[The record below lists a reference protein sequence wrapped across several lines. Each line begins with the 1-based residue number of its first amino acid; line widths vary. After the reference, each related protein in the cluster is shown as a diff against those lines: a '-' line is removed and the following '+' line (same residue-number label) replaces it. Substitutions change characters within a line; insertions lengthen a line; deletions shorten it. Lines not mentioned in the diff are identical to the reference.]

1 MMQGT
6 AASTAPT
13 AASPA
18 GPAGGSR
25 TPGEAFLLV
34 VDDEPNIRELLS
46 ASLRF
51 SGFRVESAATGEEAL
66 AAIAV
71 ERPDLVVLDVMLPDV
86 DGFTVVERLR
96 ERTRRQQIANPAGL
110 ATRPGRPRPAEHLP
124 VLFLTAKDG
133 TEDKVHGLAAGADDY
148 VTKPFSLEELIAR
161 IRAILRRA
169 GGPAEDGRLMVADLT
184 LDPLAHEVTRDGHAV
199 SLSPTE
205 FKLLHYLMANVGR
218 VVSKAQILD
227 HVWAYDFGGD
237 LSIVES
243 YISYLRR
250 KLDSGPDHGPKLI
263 HTVRGIGYALRRP
276 PQQAQD

>member
-1 MMQGT
+1 MQGT
-6 AASTAPT
+6 AALTGS
-13 AASPA
+13 SPA
-18 GPAGGSR
+18 STVGLGSASR
-25 TPGEAFLLV
+25 PPGEAFLLV

-51 SGFRVESAATGEEAL
+51 SGFRVESAATGEQAL
-66 AAIAV
+66 AAIAA
-71 ERPDLVVLDVMLPDV
+71 ERPDLVVLDVMLPDL

-96 ERTRRQQIANPAGL
+96 EQTRRQQIANPSGL
-110 ATRPGRPRPAEHLP
+110 ATRPGRPRPADHLP

-169 GGPAEDGRLMVADLT
+169 GGPSEDGRLTVADLT
-184 LDPLAHEVTRDGHAV
+184 LDPLAHEVIRDGHPV

-276 PQQAQD
+276 PQQPQD

>member
-1 MMQGT
+1 
-6 AASTAPT
+6 
-13 AASPA
+13 
-18 GPAGGSR
+18 
-25 TPGEAFLLV
+25 
-34 VDDEPNIRELLS
+34 
-46 ASLRF
+46 
-51 SGFRVESAATGEEAL
+51 
-66 AAIAV
+66 
-71 ERPDLVVLDVMLPDV
+71 MLPDL

-96 ERTRRQQIANPAGL
+96 DQTRWPAAGEHVPVLLLTARDATGDKVQGL
-110 ATRPGRPRPAEHLP
+110 AL
-124 VLFLTAKDG
+124 
-133 TEDKVHGLAAGADDY
+133 GADDY

-169 GGPAEDGRLMVADLT
+169 GGPAEDGRLIVADLT
-184 LDPLAHEVTRDGHAV
+184 LDPVAHEVTRAGRPV

-250 KLDSGPDHGPKLI
+250 KLDSGASVHGPKLI

-276 PQQAQD
+276 PQA

>member
-1 MMQGT
+1 MN
-6 AASTAPT
+6 S
-13 AASPA
+13 
-18 GPAGGSR
+18 GGGQ
-25 TPGEAFLLV
+25 GEAYLLV

-51 SGFRVESAATGEEAL
+51 SGFRVASAATGAEAL
-66 AAIAV
+66 RLVAAD
-71 ERPDLVVLDVMLPDV
+71 RPDLVVLDVMLPDL

-96 ERTRRQQIANPAGL
+96 EQTSRGLIAGPAHGH
-110 ATRPGRPRPAEHLP
+110 PGDHLP
-124 VLFLTAKDG
+124 VLLLTAKDG
-133 TEDKVHGLAAGADDY
+133 VGDKVQGLAAGADDY

-161 IRAILRRA
+161 IRAILRRS
-169 GGPAEDGRLMVADLT
+169 GGPAEDGRLMVADLV
-184 LDPLAHEVTRDGHAV
+184 LDPIAHEVTRGGGVVA
-199 SLSPTE
+199 LSPTE

-250 KLDSGPDHGPKLI
+250 KLDSGPAHGPKLI

-276 PQQAQD
+276 PQG

>member
-1 MMQGT
+1 MSTASGT
-6 AASTAPT
+6 ATAGTPARQ
-13 AASPA
+13 AAS
-18 GPAGGSR
+18 GGE
-25 TPGEAFLLV
+25 PFLLV

-51 SGFRVESAATGEEAL
+51 SGFRVASAASGEEAL
-66 AAIAV
+66 EAVAA
-71 ERPDLVVLDVMLPDV
+71 ERPDLVVLDVMLPDL

-96 ERTRRQQIANPAGL
+96 EQAQWPQ
-110 ATRPGRPRPAEHLP
+110 PGEHVP

-133 TEDKVHGLAAGADDY
+133 TGDKVQGLAAGADDY

-169 GGPAEDGRLMVADLT
+169 GGPAEDGRLVVGDLT
-184 LDPLAHEVTRDGHAV
+184 LDPLAHEVSRGERAV

-250 KLDSGPDHGPKLI
+250 KLDSGPAHGPKLI

-276 PQQAQD
+276 PQH

>member
-1 MMQGT
+1 MPVT
-6 AASTAPT
+6 SAPT
-13 AASPA
+13 APGAARAS
-18 GPAGGSR
+18 
-25 TPGEAFLLV
+25 GEAFLLV

-51 SGFRVESAATGEEAL
+51 SGFRVESAGTGEEAL

-71 ERPDLVVLDVMLPDV
+71 ERPDLVVLDVMLPDL

-96 ERTRRQQIANPAGL
+96 EQTRRQQITHPAGL
-110 ATRPGRPRPAEHLP
+110 SARPGRPRPGDHLP

-169 GGPAEDGRLMVADLT
+169 GGPAEDGRLTVADLT
-184 LDPLAHEVTRDGHAV
+184 LDPLAHEVTRDGKPV

-276 PQQAQD
+276 PQPAQD

>member
-1 MMQGT
+1 MPGIATQETIRPGT
-6 AASTAPT
+6 TAGAQAPIGQP
-13 AASPA
+13 S
-18 GPAGGSR
+18 
-25 TPGEAFLLV
+25 GEAFLLV

-66 AAIAV
+66 AAIAE

-96 ERTRRQQIANPAGL
+96 EQTRRQQISNPAGL
-110 ATRPGRPRPAEHLP
+110 AARPGRPRPSEHLP

-169 GGPAEDGRLMVADLT
+169 GGPAEDGRLVVADLT
-184 LDPLAHEVTRDGHAV
+184 LDPLAHEVTRDGRPV

-205 FKLLHYLMANVGR
+205 FKLLHYLLANVGR

-250 KLDSGPDHGPKLI
+250 KLDAGPEHGPKLI

-276 PQQAQD
+276 PQQNQD